1 MADSKPPASQRLL
14 SPNERRA
21 RNREE
26 VIRGILDTACA
37 VIREDGVAALNMHEV
52 ARRLGMR
59 AQSLYSYFP
68 SKTAL
73 YQALFVMGM
82 RMYNQRTAQVI
93 AQYGTSWDLIQ
104 AALTTFME
112 FAHDYPE
119 LYQLIFQ
126 RPVPGFVPSHEG
138 IAEMIKLVGASQH
151 VITSLIEA
159 GVIQPGL
166 SAEQTNNLFVAL
178 MHGITSLYMANEPD
192 LSPGQG
198 RFGSLIPAAVG
209 LLQSSWATDTVPPRP
224 IAKANRSSSHGK
236 SR

>member
-1 MADSKPPASQRLL
+1 MADSKPSVSKQLL
-14 SPNERRA
+14 SPRERRA

-37 VIREDGVAALNMHEV
+37 VIRDDGVAALNMHEV
-52 ARRLGMR
+52 ARRVGMR

-73 YQALFVMGM
+73 YEALFVLGM

-93 AQYGTSWDLIQ
+93 ARYGLSWDLIP

-112 FAHDYPE
+112 FAYDYPE

-126 RPVPGFVPSHEG
+126 RPVPGFVPSEEG
-138 IAEMIKLVGASQH
+138 IAEMMKLVGASQH

-159 GVIQPGL
+159 GVIQSDV
-166 SAEQTNNLFVAL
+166 SAEQTNNLFIAL
-178 MHGITSLYMANEPD
+178 MHGITSLYMANEPE
-192 LSPGQG
+192 LPPGQG
-198 RFGSLIPAAVG
+198 RFGSLIPAAVR
-209 LLQSSWATDTVPPRP
+209 LLHSSWGTDTVLP
-224 IAKANRSSSHGK
+224 ASDSKAE
-236 SR
+236 

>member
-1 MADSKPPASQRLL
+1 MADSKPSVPQRLL

-26 VIRGILDTACA
+26 VIQGILDTACA
-37 VIREDGVAALNMHEV
+37 VIRDDGVAALNMHEV

-82 RMYNQRTAQVI
+82 RIYNQRTAEVI
-93 AQYGTSWDLIQ
+93 AQYDLSWDLIQ

-126 RPVPGFVPSHEG
+126 RPVPGFVPSQEG

-159 GVIQPGL
+159 GVIQSGL
-166 SAEQTNNLFVAL
+166 SAEQTNNVFIAL

-192 LSPGQG
+192 LPPGQG
-198 RFGSLIPAAVG
+198 RFGSLIPAAVE
-209 LLQSSWATDTVPPRP
+209 LLQSSWGTDTIP
-224 IAKANRSSSHGK
+224 RSSDNK
-236 SR
+236 AE